1 MIIPN
6 VIHLLPGEGVT
17 IVPLKTNESPQNG
30 AMIALAMKVRQELE
44 NGTIV
49 FQTTIKKT
57 KV

>member
-6 VIHLLPGEGVT
+6 VIHLLSGEGVT

-30 AMIALAMKVRQELE
+30 AMIALAMKVRQKLE
-44 NGTIV
+44 NGMIV

-57 KV
+57 NA